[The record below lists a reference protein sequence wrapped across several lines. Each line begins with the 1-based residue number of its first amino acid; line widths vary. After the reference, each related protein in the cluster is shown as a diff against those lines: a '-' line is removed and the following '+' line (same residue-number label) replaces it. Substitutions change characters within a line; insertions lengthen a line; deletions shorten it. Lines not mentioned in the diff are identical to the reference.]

1 MFYYR
6 VCLQKKLCVAPSLLS
21 IKGIK
26 KGTDEMSQQ
35 SKIFLLIDWFDG
47 NKAKGRISTRVF
59 QENKEHQIFQIT
71 NISYPLI

>member
-6 VCLQKKLCVAPSLLS
+6 FCLQKKLCVAPSLLS

-35 SKIFLLIDWFDG
+35 SKIFIFCDGFWNDIVLLLLEKKTLQSK
-47 NKAKGRISTRVF
+47 NK
-59 QENKEHQIFQIT
+59 
-71 NISYPLI
+71 L

>member
-35 SKIFLLIDWFDG
+35 SKIFLLIDCFDG
-47 NKAKGRISTRVF
+47 NKAKG
-59 QENKEHQIFQIT
+59 
-71 NISYPLI
+71 